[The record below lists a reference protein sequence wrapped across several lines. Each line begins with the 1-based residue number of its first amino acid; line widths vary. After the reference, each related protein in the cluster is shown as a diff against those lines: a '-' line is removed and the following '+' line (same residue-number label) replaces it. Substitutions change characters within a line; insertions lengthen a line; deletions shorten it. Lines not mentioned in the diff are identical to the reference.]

1 MASNRD
7 GRSNRESSRPRAP
20 RHGSRRK
27 HDSHDDNSIDSGYGG
42 SSATASSPNLAQGR
56 LGRGKRTAVDTN
68 EVHSHDS
75 DSDIDSDSDYDPKA
89 KYYLKVDDDA
99 YRDISFQGAGDAET
113 DDQYQSSR
121 ARSKRRERKD
131 DPPMKASRSRDR
143 DRDRD
148 RHRHPSSRAR
158 TDSRASGDG
167 DGRPSRRRD
176 SRHPHAPSRRA
187 SDTSRPRRDSLH
199 RALSPIPSETSE
211 DWETS
216 PERPPPS
223 RPRSRSRAP
232 VGWRSRAATTGD
244 NTAEQTDDSDYERAV
259 QRRPSPPS
267 PAETRR
273 RADSMPSNNSA
284 AQQRDDKSNSGRS
297 ARRGRSASSQ
307 YEGAAD
313 MDDAWYK
320 TFKERITRGVDL
332 KQVKKV
338 GLEAAAVAA
347 VKVAVGTQV
356 PWKQRIP
363 KTIAV
368 GLAAAV
374 TDFLVSKTSFQPK
387 GMVGTMYAR
396 QFVEIALANLI
407 INPVSSKVTTA
418 AEAKLKGGGKDNGSG
433 GKSSGGAGARV
444 GAGRGRR

>member
-20 RHGSRRK
+20 RHGYRRQR
-27 HDSHDDNSIDSGYGG
+27 DNHDDNSIDSGYGG

-56 LGRGKRTAVDTN
+56 FGRDKRVAVDTN

-113 DDQYQSSR
+113 DDPDQSSR

-143 DRDRD
+143 DR
-148 RHRHPSSRAR
+148 HRHPSSRTR

-167 DGRPSRRRD
+167 DGKPSRRRD
-176 SRHPHAPSRRA
+176 SRHPHAKSRRA

-199 RALSPIPSETSE
+199 RGLSPIPSETSE

-232 VGWRSRAATTGD
+232 IGWRSRAATTGD

-259 QRRPSPPS
+259 QRRQSLPS

-273 RADSMPSNNSA
+273 RADSMPNKNDHSA
-284 AQQRDDKSNSGRS
+284 SPQRDDKSNSGRP
-297 ARRGRSASSQ
+297 ARQGRSASSQ

-418 AEAKLKGGGKDNGSG
+418 AEAKMKGGGKDKGGGQSG
-433 GKSSGGAGARV
+433 GGAGA
-444 GAGRGRR
+444 GARAGSGRGRR